1 MAERKRKK
9 AAEIQDLPAVETQ
22 LKETAGL
29 QVPVNLKNF
38 KPSKLTKERKD
49 MLVRVGSTLSV
60 TDMNSVINYGS
71 ELQKVMSSNADGMIA
86 NARASK
92 AGDIGDLV
100 TNLLSELNMIDIE
113 EITDA
118 GTMNGI
124 KRFMRKVPVL
134 RSLVKT
140 VEQSL
145 IKYDTV
151 KENLEDI
158 EKKIMDTKIIAM
170 RDNTTL
176 QEMYDNNLSYI
187 EQIGVLV
194 DAGKEKLYEVY
205 SDLQAKETSE
215 DGIEIHERNAYLGFI
230 NRLDKK
236 IDDLGRVKYVLQ
248 QNLLQIQAVQE
259 NNHSIAEKAAN
270 ISTTTIPLWKSQIS
284 LAVALADQKNSIEA
298 QKKITDATNELL
310 EREAKML
317 KQNSIAVAKENERAI
332 IDTETLRKTQQDLIE
347 TVQQVRQIHEE
358 GMRKRREANEQ
369 LQQLSQQLVDNLS
382 GMSAEFD
389 QIASLQEPPE
399 TLKEIEQAA
408 EPAKGFSD

>member
-1 MAERKRKK
+1 
-9 AAEIQDLPAVETQ
+9 
-22 LKETAGL
+22 
-29 QVPVNLKNF
+29 
-38 KPSKLTKERKD
+38 
-49 MLVRVGSTLSV
+49 
-60 TDMNSVINYGS
+60 
-71 ELQKVMSSNADGMIA
+71 
-86 NARASK
+86 
-92 AGDIGDLV
+92 
-100 TNLLSELNMIDIE
+100 
-113 EITDA
+113 
-118 GTMNGI
+118 
-124 KRFMRKVPVL
+124 MRKVPVL

-194 DAGKEKLYEVY
+194 DAGKQKLYEVY
-205 SDLQAKETSE
+205 SELQARETSE

-408 EPAKGFSD
+408 QPAGGYSD